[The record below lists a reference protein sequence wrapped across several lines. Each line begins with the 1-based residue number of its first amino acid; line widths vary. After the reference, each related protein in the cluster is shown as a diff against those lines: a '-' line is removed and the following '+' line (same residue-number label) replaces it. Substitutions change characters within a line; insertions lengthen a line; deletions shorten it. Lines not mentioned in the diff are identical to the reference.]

1 VLVFATRLRCFFLRS
16 IVLGFT
22 GAASILSG
30 CGGSGSSKSPQ
41 PTPAA
46 NPTPTISSITPNS
59 LVAGSS
65 AQTITVAGTGFISS
79 SGINLNG
86 AALATTY
93 VSSTSVTAA
102 VPAAAITADGTA
114 KISATN
120 PSPGGGTSAIQQ
132 YIISVPVAA
141 MTALSPQ
148 SIAQG
153 AAATIT
159 ISGTGFE
166 ANSVVQWNGSTRPT
180 TFVDGSTLKVSL
192 TAADVQNFGAG
203 SLAVV
208 NPGLPP
214 TTPLELTVISSTP
227 TILSISPNTVA
238 TYSGTNVPQQ
248 VYIFGS
254 GFAPNATVQAN
265 GQLVPVVS
273 QNVTSVI
280 VTLSATYF
288 ASAGTINLVVS
299 NPGPPAV
306 SSNTAV
312 LTVTGPTAPS
322 FALSP
327 IAVPAGSPD
336 TTITLNGTGFYK
348 DSVVSW
354 NKTSLTTTYLNSS
367 QVSAVIPAA
376 LLTGPVQASISVA
389 TQENTIQ
396 AAPQPFTTYLPLAVN
411 DIVFNSV
418 DGYIY
423 ASVPGAGGQDLGNTV
438 AAIDPTT
445 GVIQKTIFVGSEP
458 NRLALSSDGTQLF
471 VGLDGAG
478 AVRQVDLTK
487 DTAGV
492 QFSLGGGPGVYNPPY
507 TAAGLAAVPGAPNAV
522 AVYATNGVVTIFD
535 SGVSRAKTSSGLS
548 TYFVSN
554 VGSLAFGS
562 SASTLYVM
570 SNATGGYLY
579 QLTVDSTGITAS
591 TQIGTGTG
599 GNTLQYDNGRL
610 YLPIGVVF
618 SATTGAQLGQFST
631 SNSNS
636 SSPTPAQGPIVSDS
650 SLNHAWVLVQNYYGA
665 STDNLLEFD
674 ETTFNP
680 VGGIQ
685 VTGIGTLGSGSSS
698 NPADLIRWGQDG
710 LAFHTA
716 NQLYVL
722 QGPIVKDTSGSPADV
737 SVSVQAPVTSTTG
750 SSLTYSIKVQNMGPN
765 PAQGINLSF
774 ILPESVI
781 FNSLQATQGSCSGS
795 GVSYC
800 DLGTLASGSSA
811 TVTVAVTPT
820 LAGSLVLTATVST
833 ISFDPVST
841 NNQASGTT
849 TVTGSAFSPVPT
861 VTQLV
866 PNMAQAGSGSFVLT
880 LDGVGFNSASTVS
893 WNGQAL
899 PTTLLSTGQLT
910 ANVDASAIKQ
920 LGWAQISVTTPAP
933 GGGTSAAVPFTIY
946 QLLNVPANAISFD
959 PFTQKLYAVLP
970 SLSPTLT
977 GNSIVAIDPAAGSV
991 GTPVIVGSEPNLL
1004 SETSDGNYLWIGL
1017 SGAKSL
1023 GRFNLLNQSP
1033 DLTVPLPSNAGYTT
1047 GTAAAMAIA
1056 AVPGSDSSL
1065 AVEIDSFDGIGILD
1079 VSGSTGTFRT
1089 KFGFGYSGDNPVFVD
1104 PTHFYAYDAY
1114 TTGAEFYR
1122 YTVDANGAELTDGT
1136 TLLGMGGF
1144 GGKLAVDG
1152 GLVYGTGGGIVDPST
1167 TPPSQ
1172 VAVLPLGATS
1182 FGSSA
1187 TGGGAIPYAAEAKS
1201 FNVVTG
1207 LPGVSAIYV
1216 ERFDTQHFTLED
1228 LIPLPSSETSGAVQ
1242 GTRWS
1247 QDGLAF
1253 LIPTTTSTNATTNQ
1267 IFLIRGPFVL
1277 PAEASTHTAPSL
1289 TSTDHST
1296 IAVGSGNVIVTVTGG
1311 GFLPG
1316 ATVFWNNSART
1327 TTWVDSTHLAVSIP
1341 AADVKTAGSVS
1352 VTGENPGSTASN
1364 SVSITVK

>member
-1 VLVFATRLRCFFLRS
+1 VFVFATRLRCFVLRS

-22 GAASILSG
+22 GATLILSG

-46 NPTPTISSITPNS
+46 NPTPTINSITPSS

-102 VPAAAITADGTA
+102 VPASAITADGTA
-114 KISATN
+114 KISAAN
-120 PSPGGGTSAIQQ
+120 PSPGGGTSAIQN

-141 MTALSPQ
+141 MTSLSPQ
-148 SIAQG
+148 SITQG

-159 ISGTGFE
+159 ISGTAFE
-166 ANSVVQWNGSTRPT
+166 ANSVVQWNGSARPT
-180 TFVDGSTLKVSL
+180 TFVDGSTLKVAL

-203 SLAVV
+203 SLAVL

-248 VYIFGS
+248 VFIFGS

-273 QNVTSVI
+273 QNITSVV

-288 ASAGTINLVVS
+288 ASAGTINLVVT
-299 NPGPPAV
+299 NPGSPVV
-306 SSNTAV
+306 SSNPAV
-312 LTVTGPTAPS
+312 LTVTGPTAPV
-322 FALSP
+322 FTLSP
-327 IAVPAGSPD
+327 IAAPAGSPD
-336 TTITLNGTGFYK
+336 TTITLNGTGLYP

-354 NKTSLTTTYLNSS
+354 NKTPLPTTYVSSS

-389 TQENTIQ
+389 TPENTIQ
-396 AAPQPFTTYLPLAVN
+396 AAPQPFDTYLPLAVN
-411 DIVFNSV
+411 DMVYNSA
-418 DGYIY
+418 DGYSY
-423 ASVPGAGGQDLGNTV
+423 ASVPGDGGQGLGNTV

-445 GVIQKTIFVGSEP
+445 GVIQKTIFVGSQP

-471 VGLDGAG
+471 VGLDSAG

-487 DTAGV
+487 NTAGV

-507 TAAGLAAVPGAPNAV
+507 TAAGLAALPGAPNSV

-535 SGVSRAKTSSGLS
+535 SGVARAKTSSGLS

-570 SNATGGYLY
+570 SNAIGGYLY

-610 YLPIGVVF
+610 YISTGVVF

-631 SNSNS
+631 SNSNP

-650 SLNHAWVLVQNYYGA
+650 ALKHAWVLVQNYYGA
-665 STDNLLEFD
+665 STDNLLAFD

-710 LAFHTA
+710 LGFHTA

-722 QGPIVKDTSGSPADV
+722 QGPIVKDTSGSSADV
-737 SVSVQAPVTSTTG
+737 SVSVQAPATSTTG
-750 SSLTYSIKVQNMGPN
+750 SSLTYSIQVQNMGPN
-765 PAQGINLSF
+765 PAQGINLTF

-781 FNSLQATQGSCSGS
+781 FNSAQTTQGSCSGS

-800 DLGTLASGSSA
+800 DLGTLASGSST

-820 LAGSLVLTATVST
+820 LAGSLVLTASVST
-833 ISFDPVST
+833 VSFDPVSN
-841 NNQASGTT
+841 NNQASGST

-866 PNMAQAGSGSFVLT
+866 PNMVQAGSGSLVVT
-880 LDGVGFNSASTVS
+880 LGFNSASTVS

-910 ANVDASAIKQ
+910 ANVDASLIKQ

-933 GGGTSAAVPFTIY
+933 GGGTSAGVPFTIY
-946 QLLNVPANAISFD
+946 QLLNVPASAITFD

-970 SLSPTLT
+970 SLSTTLT

-991 GTPVIVGSEPNLL
+991 GNPVIVGSEPNLL

-1033 DLTVPLPSNAGYTT
+1033 DLTVPLPTNASYTS

-1089 KFGFGYSGDNPVFVD
+1089 KSGFGYSGDNPVFVD

-1182 FGSSA
+1182 YGSYA
-1187 TGGGAIPYAAEAKS
+1187 TGGGAIPYADEAKS

-1228 LIPLPSSETSGAVQ
+1228 LIPLPSSATSGEVQ
-1242 GTRWS
+1242 GTRWA

-1277 PAEASTHTAPSL
+1277 PAEASTNTTPSL
-1289 TSTDHST
+1289 ASTDHST
-1296 IAVGSGNVIVTVTGG
+1296 IAVGSGNVIVTVTGS

-1327 TTWVDSTHLAVSIP
+1327 TTWVDGTHLSVSIP

-1364 SVSITVK
+1364 SLSITVK